1 MPKLWAKSI
10 GERGNRVRLYEPRHG
25 GPLMRSIFLNGKEDR
40 KSLGHRD
47 KAQATAEAYELLAQ
61 LRADSTARTRGT
73 LTVGGL
79 VERYKQSPAFLENK
93 QSTQDGS
100 RSSLDRV
107 MRFLGPDL
115 DVSVLG
121 PSDVKRFVHA
131 RRNGLVGDAKGGEG
145 KKVRDSAIRADLVAL
160 MTALNWASIERD
172 AEGKRLLKENPLRG
186 VALPREKN
194 PKRPV
199 MPEET
204 YQALLKV
211 ADQVHP
217 QLGLALVLAE
227 GTGRR
232 LSSWRQLRWD
242 DIDFESKP
250 FGSIRWRAEYDKKGY
265 EQTVPMSGLVRD
277 ALLEARRK
285 NKAIGATWV
294 FPAATDPALC
304 TKRELW
310 DQRLRRAYVDAK
322 VTKEEGSLWHAIRR
336 KWASERKGHPI
347 SDVAAAGGWRDKQT
361 LLESYQRPDAET
373 IEAVVLN
380 KTRKIGVR

>member
-10 GERGNRVRLYEPRHG
+10 GERGNRVRLYEPRTG
-25 GPLMRSIFLNGKEDR
+25 SPLMRSIFLNGKEDR

-47 KAQATAEAYELLAQ
+47 KQQAIAEAYELLAQ
-61 LRADSTARTRGT
+61 LRADSTARTQGT

-93 QSTQDGS
+93 PSTQDGS
-100 RSSLDRV
+100 RSSLDRI
-107 MRFLGPDL
+107 MRFLSPDL

-121 PSDVKRFVHA
+121 PSDVKRYVHA
-131 RRNGLVGDAKGGEG
+131 RRNGLVAGIKGGNG
-145 KKVRDSAIRADLVAL
+145 KKVRDSAVRSDLVAL
-160 MTALNWASIERD
+160 MTALNWPAIERD
-172 AEGKRLLKENPLRG
+172 PQGKRLLKENPLRG
-186 VALPREKN
+186 IALPRERN

-199 MPEET
+199 MPEDT
-204 YQALLKV
+204 YQALVAV
-211 ADQVHP
+211 ADQIHP
-217 QLGLALVLAE
+217 QLKLALVLAE

-242 DIDFESKP
+242 DVNFEVKP

-265 EQTVPMSGLVRD
+265 EQTVPMSGVVRD
-277 ALLEARRK
+277 ALLEARKRD
-285 NKAIGATWV
+285 KAIGATWV
-294 FPAATDPALC
+294 FPADTEPTLC
-304 TKRELW
+304 TQRELF
-310 DQRLRRAYVDAK
+310 DQRLRRAYLLAK
-322 VTKEEGSLWHAIRR
+322 VTKEEGSLWHALRR

-373 IEAVVLN
+373 IQAVVLN
-380 KTRKIGVR
+380 KTRVLAVR